1 MMAVM
6 IIKATPSRIP
16 GIKPPMNSWPMD
28 TPPPAAMA
36 KRIMLWE
43 GGIITPW
50 QEEVTVTATEK
61 SLS

>member
-1 MMAVM
+1 MIAVM
-6 IIKATPSRIP
+6 IISAMPRMMP
-16 GIKPPMNSWPMD
+16 GIRPPMNSWPME

-36 KRIMLWE
+36 NRIMLWD